1 MCPSRGCPLH
11 LHRRPHEHYST
22 YVGGFCYSVLSS
34 RFRRRHLTSH
44 LKNHWVANITERF
57 SLPPAELTGPVPC
70 TAASR
75 PAGERVSGVPDS
87 RAAQTGRPPRPCPAP
102 PCPALAALLRTLRVP
117 TSTGCPVVGGG
128 GAAPGP
134 GPPGVSSGGA
144 GPRLRGQSGHVIHL
158 ENNFLDTPIR
168 SAAVGGMTPNVQ
180 LCRYCAAAG
189 HFAWES
195 LRIWSL
201 STFRCA
207 SGLIQFSM

>member
-1 MCPSRGCPLH
+1 MRCRRGSCSSESRAAAARPAVLAEASFPLCPSRGCPLH

-34 RFRRRHLTSH
+34 RFRRSRRHLTSH

-102 PCPALAALLRTLRVP
+102 PFPALAALLRTLRVP
-117 TSTGCPVVGGG
+117 TSTGCPVVLLEL
-128 GAAPGP
+128 PC
-134 GPPGVSSGGA
+134 SSCA
-144 GPRLRGQSGHVIHL
+144 
-158 ENNFLDTPIR
+158 R
-168 SAAVGGMTPNVQ
+168 S
-180 LCRYCAAAG
+180 LCRWDSGPKKTCRT
-189 HFAWES
+189 F
-195 LRIWSL
+195 
-201 STFRCA
+201 ST
-207 SGLIQFSM
+207 S